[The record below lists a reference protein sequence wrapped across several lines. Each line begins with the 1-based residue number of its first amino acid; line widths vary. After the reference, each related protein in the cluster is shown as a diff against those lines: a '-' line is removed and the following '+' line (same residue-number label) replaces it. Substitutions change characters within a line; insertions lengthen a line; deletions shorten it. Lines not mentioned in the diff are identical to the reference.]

1 VRAPDLAL
9 RANTVAAHRANI
21 MAALGVHKTAE
32 LVAGAV
38 RNGMA
43 SIP

>member
-1 VRAPDLAL
+1 MRAPDLAL
-9 RANTVAAHRANI
+9 SANTVDLRRANV